1 MAVSRA
7 LRRLLRI
14 RSIEEEQSRLALDSA
29 LGELNRLERA
39 LAATSE
45 QDRRGR
51 RLVATSARTGEL
63 ADRLAG
69 LEETRAAD
77 RFAVALTAKI
87 EDVRLEAATL
97 RQKFF
102 ARRLERR
109 QAETLIQEAE
119 AQEAVEAGRRSQQ
132 GIDDWYGNR
141 LHRDGASTESPEPKA
156 ILAATSEPAV
166 SMDDRETEILE
177 RESTFDSSVFLKRNR
192 QSYS

>member
-51 RLVATSARTGEL
+51 RLVETSARTGEL